1 MPQILKQQ
9 RWSFWKFREV
19 YQVEG
24 PGDLARVREITADF
38 FRGTAPDDFQFTPDG
53 FHLRRSSGWRSLV
66 SISELRLR
74 HEVTVTFR
82 APGPQVQVI
91 VSYRVKYP
99 APLPNLHFRPSHFFL
114 ETQALETRLN
124 QNRSYRFETSQG
136 ASAPPIR
143 QFRRFSPVNIALWL
157 FYRAYRMVTWSTYWT
172 KRRFTVI
179 GQAVAGAATVALFAS
194 LDADSAVGYQAFIP
208 LAIILLLALLFR
220 FGFRVHFHV
229 ERRLPRL
236 ATVGQP
242 ISYAVVVKNLSRRRQ
257 AGLTLIEDLT
267 DPRPRFRQWRE
278 YKLDEDKHVRP
289 FRFDSRR
296 FRSPFKFATTRD
308 AEMPTLNP
316 QQEGEVRVELTP
328 LRRGMVR
335 FDGVTFARPDPL
347 GIYRAL
353 RRQPVPQSLLI
364 LPRRY
369 EIPPIALP
377 GTMKY
382 QQGGVAMASHIG
394 QSEEF
399 VALREYR
406 RGDPP
411 RHIHWRS
418 WAKAGKPIVKEFEDE
433 FFVRHALVLDTFTT
447 RPYSDVFEEAVSVA
461 ASFACTV
468 LTQESLLDLLFV
480 GAEAYAFTAGRGLA
494 HADQMLEILA
504 AVQPCRTGPFDQ
516 LEGLVLEH
524 IQSVSGCI
532 CVLLAWDEARQR
544 LVTKLRALNLPVKVF
559 VLRPAGEPQRLKPGP
574 MHDAPDQF
582 HELELGRVG
591 EQLANLK

>member
-19 YQVEG
+19 YQMEAT
-24 PGDLARVREITADF
+24 GDLVRVRESTADF
-38 FRGTAPDDFQFTPDG
+38 FRGTAPEDFQFTADG
-53 FHLRRSSGWRSLV
+53 FQLRRSRGWRGLV
-66 SISELRLR
+66 SISELKLR
-74 HEVTVTFR
+74 HEVTATFR
-82 APGPQVQVI
+82 MTGSTVLVTLT
-91 VSYRVKYP
+91 YRVKYP
-99 APLPNLHFRPSHFFL
+99 APLPNVHFRPSHFYL
-114 ETQALETRLN
+114 EAQALETKLN
-124 QNRSYRFETSQG
+124 QNRGYRSA
-136 ASAPPIR
+136 ASGSTESTPLR
-143 QFRRFSPVNIALWL
+143 QFRWFSPVNIALWL
-157 FYRAYRMVTWSTYWT
+157 FYRGYRVATWSTYWT

-179 GQAVAGAATVALFAS
+179 GQAVVGATLVALFAS

-208 LAIILLLALLFR
+208 LLVILLLAFLFR
-220 FGFRVHFHV
+220 FGFRTNFQV

-236 ATVGQP
+236 ATVGLP
-242 ISYAVVVKNLSRRRQ
+242 LHYSVLVKNLSRHRQ
-257 AGLTLIEDLT
+257 AGLTLIDDFV
-267 DPRPRFRQWRE
+267 DPRPRFKQWRE
-278 YKLDEDKHVRP
+278 YKVDEDRHVRP
-289 FRFDSRR
+289 FRFDNRR
-296 FRSPFKFATTRD
+296 FRSPFKFATTKEVD
-308 AEMPTLNP
+308 LPPLHP

-328 LRRGMVR
+328 IRRGLVQ
-335 FDGVTFARPDPL
+335 FAGVTFARPDPL

-353 RRQPVPQSLLI
+353 RSQAEPQSLLI

-369 EIPPIALP
+369 EIPPVALP
-377 GTMKY
+377 GQMKY

-418 WAKAGKPIVKEFEDE
+418 WAKAGKPIVKEYEDE

-447 RPYSDVFEEAVSVA
+447 RPYSDAFEEAVSVA

-504 AVQPCRTGPFDQ
+504 AVQPCRNRTFEQ
-516 LEGLVLEH
+516 LEGLVLDH
-524 IQSVSGCI
+524 VQNVSGCI
-532 CVLLAWDEARQR
+532 CVLLAWDAARQQ
-544 LVTKLRALNLPVKVF
+544 LVKKLRLLGVPLQ
-559 VLRPAGEPQRLKPGP
+559 VLVIRPAGETERLAPGP
-574 MHDAPDQF
+574 MHDAPGQF
-582 HELELGRVG
+582 HQLELGQIG
-591 EQLANLK
+591 EQLANLR